1 MKQQELLEL
10 SNRLLELPKKIA
22 DLQLEILQKSN
33 DVQEVSKEIISTETK
48 IRVNISNKVDESGRK
63 IYSNEDARKA
73 AFQEFTESDID
84 LNELKEKSS
93 RLDQEV
99 QKLKIKLEF
108 YGNEQ
113 RNIRSILQFFAT
125 ASMIE

>member
-1 MKQQELLEL
+1 MKKQELVEL
-10 SNRLLELPKKIA
+10 STRLLELPQEIA

-33 DVQEVSKEIISTETK
+33 DVQDVSKEIIRTETK
-48 IRVNISNKVDESGRK
+48 IRVNIANKVDENGK
-63 IYSNEDARKA
+63 KVYSNEDARKA
-73 AFQEFTESDID
+73 AFQEFTESDLD

-93 RLDQEV
+93 QLDQEV

-108 YGNEQ
+108 CGNEQ

-125 ASMIE
+125 AVE

>member
-1 MKQQELLEL
+1 MKNKLVEL
-10 SNRLLELPKKIA
+10 SNRLLELPQEIA

-33 DVQEVSKEIISTETK
+33 QMQNVSKEIISAETK
-48 IRVNISNKVDESGRK
+48 IRVNIANKVDENGKK

-73 AFQEFTESDID
+73 AFQEFTESDFE
-84 LNELKEKSS
+84 LNELKEKSAT
-93 RLDQEV
+93 LDQEN

-108 YGNEQ
+108 CGNEQ

-125 ASMIE
+125 AVE

>member
-1 MKQQELLEL
+1 MKKQELVKL
-10 SNRLLELPKKIA
+10 STRLLELPQEIA

-33 DVQEVSKEIISTETK
+33 DLQDVSKEIIRTETK
-48 IRVNISNKVDESGRK
+48 IRVNISNKVDENSK
-63 IYSNEDARKA
+63 KVYSNEDARKA
-73 AFQEFTESDID
+73 AFQEFTESDLN

-93 RLDQEV
+93 QLDQEA

-108 YGNEQ
+108 CGNTQ

-125 ASMIE
+125 VVE